1 MIVNSRVYRPGQ
13 AARTIDID
21 DISDAVQEPDA
32 FIWLGLWQPDEP
44 FMQTIQHEFGLHE
57 LAIEDALTAH
67 QRPKIEQYGDSIFI
81 VVKTACRDENN
92 NIEFGETHLFVGKNF
107 LISVRHGASESYAP
121 LRTRVEERPE
131 MLEHGPGYALYCL
144 LDFIVDNYL
153 EITSSLTTRIN
164 ELEGNMF
171 CSEFD
176 RQEVQNVYMLRRH
189 LLAIRNAALPVDEIC
204 NQLIRLHED
213 IIPKALRPYLR
224 DVQDHAHHV
233 VMDTEDMR
241 EMLTSAMHVNLA
253 LVTVQQNEVVK
264 KLAGWGAILVV
275 PTVVFSMYG
284 MNFEHMPELD
294 SLYGYPMAMGGTVA
308 VCWLLYWKLKRS
320 GWL

>member
-1 MIVNSRVYRPGQ
+1 M
-13 AARTIDID
+13 
-21 DISDAVQEPDA
+21 
-32 FIWLGLWQPDEP
+32 
-44 FMQTIQHEFGLHE
+44 
-57 LAIEDALTAH
+57 
-67 QRPKIEQYGDSIFI
+67 
-81 VVKTACRDENN
+81 KTACRDENN

-253 LVTVQQNEVVK
+253 LVSVQQNEVVK
-264 KLAGWGAILVV
+264 KLAGWGAILVI

-284 MNFEHMPELD
+284 MNFDHMPELKT
-294 SLYGYPMAMGGTVA
+294 LFGYPATVA
-308 VCWLLYWKLKRS
+308 VTLGACVLLWLRLKRS
-320 GWL
+320 RWL